1 MGSAASLSESSDT
14 FWQKMVQSD
23 ANSNISK
30 SSDSMS
36 SASNGFTR
44 VSAPAA
50 LSRPRCFLR
59 RTYCINTRAVSK
71 VMHVEHGSSIAI
83 ACANDSTQAFRNTV
97 GYLHDLISIL
107 RAGALER
114 IPASCTSQTTLL
126 FDHVPVLVIKK
137 GRSRLCGLN
146 VVP

>member
-1 MGSAASLSESSDT
+1 
-14 FWQKMVQSD
+14 MVQSD
-23 ANSNISK
+23 ANSDISK
-30 SSDSMS
+30 SSDSTS
-36 SASNGFTR
+36 SASNGFTW

-71 VMHVEHGSSIAI
+71 VVHVEHGSGVAI

-97 GYLHDLISIL
+97 GYLHDLIGIL
-107 RAGALER
+107 RAGALGR
-114 IPASCTSQTTLL
+114 IPASCTGQTTLPL
-126 FDHVPVLVIKK
+126 DHVSVPVIKR

-146 VVP
+146 AVP